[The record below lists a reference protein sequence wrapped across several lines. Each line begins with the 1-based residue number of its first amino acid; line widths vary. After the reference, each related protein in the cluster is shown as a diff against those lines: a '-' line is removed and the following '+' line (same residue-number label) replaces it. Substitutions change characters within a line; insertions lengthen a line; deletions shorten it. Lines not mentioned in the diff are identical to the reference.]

1 MNRKLVAAAVAC
13 AGVLSAL
20 TACGSDNSSS
30 AAEGGSSSK
39 PTYGNCHPTGTYG
52 SDPIKPAVA
61 GQLTVET
68 SLPSPGWWN
77 GDTAD
82 TIKDGFEYCM
92 AADIAY
98 RAGLPK
104 LKVEPVAFDSI
115 VTGRTKDFD
124 VALVTISITPERQK
138 VVDFSP
144 PYFNGDIGVQVK
156 KGKTVTTDT
165 LKSMEIGVQL
175 GTAGQ
180 SFAQDKLGVP
190 AGHLKVFPDT
200 GTMTTALAAGQ
211 VDAVLN
217 DTVQSLTV
225 AHASAGSLEV
235 VGQFKTGESYGGVYP
250 KGSPSKSAL
259 DAIITAMHDDDTLK
273 GLSSTYLA
281 AAFGKDPTTVPY
293 LDLP

>member
-1 MNRKLVAAAVAC
+1 MNRKLVVAAVGC
-13 AGVLSAL
+13 VGVLTAL
-20 TACGSDNSSS
+20 AGCGSDGSSS
-30 AAEGGSSSK
+30 AAEDGKSPS
-39 PTYGNCHPTGTYG
+39 YGNCHPTGTYG

-77 GDTAD
+77 GDTPD

-92 AADIAY
+92 AAEIAH

-104 LKVEPVAFDSI
+104 LKVEAVAFDSI

-124 VALVTISITPERQK
+124 VALVTISITPERQE

-144 PYFNGDIGVQVK
+144 PYFSGDIGVLVK
-156 KGKTVTTDT
+156 EGETVTTDA
-165 LKSMEIGVQL
+165 LEGMEIGVQL

-180 SFAQDKLGVP
+180 SFAQDKLGIP
-190 AGHLKVFPDT
+190 DSQLKVFPDT
-200 GTMTTALAAGQ
+200 GTMTTALASGQ

-217 DTVQSLTV
+217 DTVQALTV
-225 AHASAGSLEV
+225 ANASSGRLEV

-250 KGSPSKSAL
+250 KGSPNKAAL
-259 DAIITAMHDDDTLK
+259 DTIITAMNDDGTLK
-273 GLSSTYLA
+273 ELSSEYLA
-281 AAFGKDPTTVPY
+281 STFGKDPTTVPY